1 MNSSIGGDSI
11 TRNEFSMDPTKH
23 IFASGMSGMD
33 KSTLL
38 VNLFIEHIRQGNG
51 VFSLTLMET
60 PPTRSQIYQL
70 PFAKDVF
77 SNCPTQITF
86 NLSGKDTKAIQDN
99 WNEEQLLFSGDT
111 EEKIFGLNRATI
123 DGLIVA
129 LGDDSAL
136 WTGQVLTAEME
147 KVRVAGKAVTAVYLA
162 PEGYERMDYENG
174 YTVIVKKD
182 TQVGAPEEVPSVDF

>member
-33 KSTLL
+33 KSTIL
-38 VNLFIEHIRQGNG
+38 VSLFTSDGATGGLFVDPHGDTADQIANIPTPFCKRCVLKLPDADHLQCIREGRKGNSRQLERG
-51 VFSLTLMET
+51 AATLQ
-60 PPTRSQIYQL
+60 R
-70 PFAKDVF
+70 
-77 SNCPTQITF
+77 
-86 NLSGKDTKAIQDN
+86 
-99 WNEEQLLFSGDT
+99 DT
-111 EEKIFGLNRATI
+111 EEKNFGLNRATI
-123 DGLIVA
+123 NGLIVA
-129 LGDDSAL
+129 FGDDSAL
-136 WTGQVLTAEME
+136 WTGQVLTAETE
-147 KVRVAGKAVTAVYLA
+147 RVRVAGKAVTAVYLA

>member
-1 MNSSIGGDSI
+1 
-11 TRNEFSMDPTKH
+11 
-23 IFASGMSGMD
+23 MSGMD

-111 EEKIFGLNRATI
+111 EEKNFGLNRATI
-123 DGLIVA
+123 NGLIVA
-129 LGDDSAL
+129 FGDDSAL

-162 PEGYERMDYENG
+162 PEGYERMDDENG